1 LKGGEK
7 IMRKLSVL
15 ALAVATMLV
24 LALSAYAVPSGKTVE
39 FEPKGAAKVVFDGKV
54 HADKG
59 LKCADCHSAPAL
71 FKMKKGGDVIT
82 MSDINAGKF
91 CGACHNGTKAFSAKD
106 AANCS
111 KCHKK

>member
-1 LKGGEK
+1 MK
-7 IMRKLSVL
+7 KLI
-15 ALAVATMLV
+15 AVAV
-24 LALSAYAVPSGKTVE
+24 VVVVALFVISVVAFAVPSGKELE
-39 FEPKGAAKVVFDGKV
+39 FPGGAMGKV
-54 HADKG
+54 IFSGTVHAKAG
-59 LKCADCHSAPAL
+59 LKCADCHPGI

-82 MSDINAGKF
+82 MKEINEGKF